1 MSVPASNRNY
11 STEEV
16 MIAVFSMAALLIH
29 LLTNGQYGYFRDE
42 LYWIACARHFDC
54 GYFAV
59 TPATRAQ
66 SRMVFIPCRAIRS
79 INCGYGSPAFP
90 AASAKSSSSARM

>member
-16 MIAVFSMAALLIH
+16 MVAVFSMAALLIH

-42 LYWIACARHFDC
+42 LY
-54 GYFAV
+54 
-59 TPATRAQ
+59 
-66 SRMVFIPCRAIRS
+66 
-79 INCGYGSPAFP
+79 
-90 AASAKSSSSARM
+90 